1 MDMSWL
7 STAVFGGIVGALVVL
22 WVVVALVRGRRA
34 HPIIDE
40 TAFEA
45 SAGYTAID
53 ARYPQLMGLTA
64 RAGTEL
70 KPQGFILLGN
80 ERLDAV
86 SRGEFIAKDAL
97 VRIVGLDA
105 GFLVVAPAEAD
116 AGKQLS
122 A

>member
-1 MDMSWL
+1 M
-7 STAVFGGIVGALVVL
+7 GALVVL

-40 TAFEA
+40 TAFTT

-80 ERLDAV
+80 ERFDAV

-105 GFLVVAPAEAD
+105 GFLVVAPAETE